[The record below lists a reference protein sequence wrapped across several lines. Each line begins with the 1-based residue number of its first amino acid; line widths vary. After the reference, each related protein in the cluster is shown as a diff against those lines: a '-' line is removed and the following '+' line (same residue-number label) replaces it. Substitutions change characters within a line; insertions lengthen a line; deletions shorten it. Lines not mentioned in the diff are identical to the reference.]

1 MKVRAGAREFRVQ
14 ELRPKFGFCLID
26 LQFETGD
33 RRVRWMTGSL
43 NEGIEA
49 LVKFVEFLKE
59 AKIPIGLI
67 EIETAS
73 SPTNTRLVEVA
84 GNGVTTIKKKSVDAF
99 ENPQMD
105 AFLEHNKVD
114 TMIVA
119 GFHPLVCVKQ
129 TALSGLARKYE
140 VWTSR
145 QLLFTSEIGDSGFGR
160 TMHEAHQL
168 KFYRDTT
175 SYFETLDELERKI
188 RSLIS

>member
-49 LVKFVEFLKE
+49 LARFMEFLKE

-67 EIETAS
+67 ELETES
-73 SPTNTRLVEVA
+73 NPTNSRLVKVA
-84 GNGVTTIKKKSVDAF
+84 GNEATVIKKKFVDAF
-99 ENPQMD
+99 GSPQMD
-105 AFLEHNKVD
+105 IFLERNKVD

-145 QLLFTSEIGDSGFGR
+145 ELLFTGNIGDSGFDR
-160 TMHEAHQL
+160 TAHETHQL
-168 KFYRDTT
+168 KFYRECT

-188 RSLIS
+188 RTLT